1 MKLNINVAN
10 KLNRVV
16 KNYIMN
22 KIDVVEI
29 LEYYLNNDIERL
41 NKIIHRFNCDM
52 LSEKLQCF
60 ENKNI
65 ITIEDIRNFRYY
77 LNQINNDVDKEAQER
92 SLYIQ
97 KRLLNIIAE
106 EAMASDL
113 EEILLNYDDKSSIQ
127 YMLEN
132 DIISAKRYVSSDL
145 LYDTKFGNRY
155 SPYYIKYTWEEYKG
169 MYFSNLDEAEE
180 YKYRLISDDKAIYIG
195 SREAKN
201 NTTCILVSM
210 AIATAI
216 YQMYNNH
223 NMSEDCIMM
232 MDYLRACINSEILM
246 NIINEICI
254 SSSINDI
261 VYSIIDTIEEIFEAL
276 FVKRSIPYL
285 LNYIEIYCGG
295 EVNIKSIKWYIDVV
309 SEDLI

>member
-1 MKLNINVAN
+1 MKLSAKIGN

-52 LSEKLQCF
+52 LSEKLQYF

-65 ITIEDIRNFRYY
+65 ITIEDIRNFRFY
-77 LNQINNDVDKEAQER
+77 LNQISNDVDKDAQER

-113 EEILLNYDDKSSIQ
+113 ESILLNFDDKSSIQ

-132 DIISAKRYVSSDL
+132 SIISAKRYVSSDL
-145 LYDTKFGNRY
+145 LYDERFGNRY
-155 SPYYIKYTWEEYKG
+155 SPYYVKYTWEEYRD

-180 YKYRLISDDKAIYIG
+180 YKYRLLSDDKVIYIG
-195 SREAKN
+195 SKESRN
-201 NTTCILVSM
+201 NTTCILVSL

-216 YQMYNNH
+216 YEMYNKH
-223 NMSEDCIMM
+223 DMSGDCVLM

-246 NIINEICI
+246 NIINSICI

-261 VYSIIDTIEEIFEAL
+261 VSSIIDTIEEIFEAL
-276 FVKRSIPYL
+276 FVRRSIPYL
-285 LNYIEIYCGG
+285 LNYIEVYCGG
-295 EVNIKSIKWYIDVV
+295 EVNMSSIKWYIDIV

>member
-1 MKLNINVAN
+1 
-10 KLNRVV
+10 
-16 KNYIMN
+16 
-22 KIDVVEI
+22 
-29 LEYYLNNDIERL
+29 
-41 NKIIHRFNCDM
+41 M
-52 LSEKLQCF
+52 LSEKLQYF
-60 ENKNI
+60 ENKSI

-77 LNQINNDVDKEAQER
+77 LNQINNDVDKDAQER
-92 SLYIQ
+92 SLYVQ

-113 EEILLNYDDKSSIQ
+113 EDILLNYDDKSSIQ

-132 DIISAKRYVSSDL
+132 NIISAKRYVLSDL

-155 SPYYIKYTWEEYKG
+155 SPYYIKYTWEEYRD
-169 MYFSNLDEAEE
+169 MYFANVDEAEE

-195 SREAKN
+195 SKESRN
-201 NTTCILVSM
+201 NTTCILVSL

-216 YQMYNNH
+216 YEMYNKH

-246 NIINEICI
+246 DIINSICI

-261 VYSIIDTIEEIFEAL
+261 VYNIIDTIEEIFEAL

-285 LNYIEIYCGG
+285 MNYIEMYCGG
-295 EVNIKSIKWYIDVV
+295 EVNMQSIKWYIDVV

>member
-1 MKLNINVAN
+1 
-10 KLNRVV
+10 
-16 KNYIMN
+16 
-22 KIDVVEI
+22 
-29 LEYYLNNDIERL
+29 
-41 NKIIHRFNCDM
+41 M
-52 LSEKLQCF
+52 LSEKLQYF

-77 LNQINNDVDKEAQER
+77 LNQISNDVDKEAQER

-295 EVNIKSIKWYIDVV
+295 EVNMKSIKWYIDVV

>member
-1 MKLNINVAN
+1 MKLDIKVAN

-29 LEYYLNNDIERL
+29 LEYYLHNDIERL

-52 LSEKLQCF
+52 LSEKLQYF
-60 ENKNI
+60 ENKSI

-77 LNQINNDVDKEAQER
+77 LNQINNDVDKDAQER
-92 SLYIQ
+92 SLYVQ

-113 EEILLNYDDKSSIQ
+113 EDILLNYDDKSSIQ

-132 DIISAKRYVSSDL
+132 NIISAKRYVLSDL

-155 SPYYIKYTWEEYKG
+155 SPYYIKYTWEEYRD
-169 MYFSNLDEAEE
+169 MYFANVDEAEE

-195 SREAKN
+195 SKESRN
-201 NTTCILVSM
+201 NTTCILVSL

-216 YQMYNNH
+216 YEMYNKH

-232 MDYLRACINSEILM
+232 TDYLRACINSEILM
-246 NIINEICI
+246 DIINSICI

-261 VYSIIDTIEEIFEAL
+261 VYNIIDTIEDIFELL
-276 FVKRSIPYL
+276 FVKRRIPYL
-285 LNYIEIYCGG
+285 MNYIEMYCGG
-295 EVNIKSIKWYIDVV
+295 EVNMQSIKWYIDVV